1 MPTIS
6 GQGEIAVSLHHPP
19 AGPWQDRRRR
29 SAPEGATWSPYP
41 AMRPAGRDQSM
52 RTAFS
57 LTSARG
63 CGGGLA
69 SPSLE
74 SGSGTLKTGEG
85 ARTFMCSCIS
95 PNVARRAAARVAA
108 IYPAN
113 VIDVR
118 KGSDQRRRHPR
129 RVLEHIQAFPIP
141 GGIPKS
147 REQCESSVAWGDG
160 GRPWRELTA
169 RICVIV

>member
-19 AGPWQDRRRR
+19 AGPWQDRRCR

-41 AMRPAGRDQSM
+41 AMRPAGRDRSM

-63 CGGGLA
+63 CGGALA

-74 SGSGTLKTGEG
+74 RGSGTLKTGEG

-129 RVLEHIQAFPIP
+129 RVLGQRARLHDALQVSGMPAGEIQHR
-141 GGIPKS
+141 
-147 REQCESSVAWGDG
+147 REGDSN
-160 GRPWRELTA
+160 RWRA
-169 RICVIV
+169 MSAQR

>member
-1 MPTIS
+1 VPTIS

-19 AGPWQDRRRR
+19 EGPWQDRRGR
-29 SAPEGATWSPYP
+29 SAPEGTTLIALSGNE
-41 AMRPAGRDQSM
+41 AC
-52 RTAFS
+52 RTRSIDANRFLS
-57 LTSARG
+57 HLR
-63 CGGGLA
+63 GGGLA

-129 RVLEHIQAFPIP
+129 RVLEQRARLHDALQVSGMPAGEIQH
-141 GGIPKS
+141 
-147 REQCESSVAWGDG
+147 
-160 GRPWRELTA
+160 WREGDSNRWRA
-169 RICVIV
+169 MSAQR